1 MILCILSKPG
11 KTSVWECIPLWKIY
25 KVKQGMNNTKSE
37 ENLPLKRKK
46 KEGVIRKGHRDDS
59 QSSDNA

>member
-1 MILCILSKPG
+1 MILCILPKPG

-46 KEGVIRKGHRDDS
+46 KRGRDQKGT
-59 QSSDNA
+59 QG

>member
-11 KTSVWECIPLWKIY
+11 KTSVWELILLWKIY

-37 ENLPLKRKK
+37 KHLPLKRKK
-46 KEGVIRKGHRDDS
+46 RM
-59 QSSDNA
+59 